1 MREYRNPNPIGV
13 LILILV
19 NVVVFI
25 LTQLEPHYV
34 IDPSHIQSW
43 HLGMLPETLASQPWT
58 IVTSLFVHGSLWH
71 ILGNMITLY
80 FFGTYLTALVG
91 EKKFL
96 MTYFLGGLLGN
107 AFYLLYA
114 FYTPWGDTYAYAIG
128 ASGAVF
134 AVGGALVVLSPNV
147 KTLVYFVVPVPLW
160 VFVLGSFLLTAF
172 IQGVAWQAHLG
183 GLVVGL
189 IAGFLFRRPTRP
201 RDRYLL

>member
-1 MREYRNPNPIGV
+1 MREHRNPNPTGV

-43 HLGMLPETLASQPWT
+43 HLAMLPETLASQPWT
-58 IVTSLFVHGSLWH
+58 IATSLFVHGSLWH
-71 ILGNMITLY
+71 ILGNMVTLY

-91 EKKFL
+91 ERKFL
-96 MTYFLGGLLGN
+96 ITYFLGGLLGN
-107 AFYLLYA
+107 AFYLLYV
-114 FYTPWGDTYAYAIG
+114 YTLSGDTYAYAIG

-134 AVGGALVVLSPNV
+134 AVGGALMVLSPNV
-147 KTLVYFVVPVPLW
+147 KTLVYFVIPVPLW
-160 VFVLGSFLLTAF
+160 VFVLGSFVLTAF
-172 IQGVAWQAHLG
+172 ISGVAWQAHLG
-183 GLVVGL
+183 GLVLGL
-189 IAGFLFRRPTRP
+189 IAGLLFIRRPTKP

>member
-1 MREYRNPNPIGV
+1 MREHRNPNPTGV

-43 HLGMLPETLASQPWT
+43 HLAMLPETLASQPWT
-58 IVTSLFVHGSLWH
+58 IVTNLFVHGSLWH
-71 ILGNMITLY
+71 ILGNMVTLY

-91 EKKFL
+91 ERKFL
-96 MTYFLGGLLGN
+96 ITYFLGGLLGN
-107 AFYLLYA
+107 AFYLLYV
-114 FYTPWGDTYAYAIG
+114 YTLSGDTYAYAIG

-134 AVGGALVVLSPNV
+134 AVGGALMVLSPNV
-147 KTLVYFVVPVPLW
+147 KTLVYFVIPVPLW
-160 VFVLGSFLLTAF
+160 VFVLGSFVLTAF
-172 IQGVAWQAHLG
+172 ISGVAWQAHLG
-183 GLVVGL
+183 GLVLGL
-189 IAGFLFRRPTRP
+189 IAGLLFRRPTRP

>member
-1 MREYRNPNPIGV
+1 MREHRNPNPTGV

-43 HLGMLPETLASQPWT
+43 HLAMLPETLASQPWT
-58 IVTSLFVHGSLWH
+58 IVTNLFVHGSLWH
-71 ILGNMITLY
+71 ILGNMVTLY

-91 EKKFL
+91 ERKFL
-96 MTYFLGGLLGN
+96 ITYFLGGLLGN
-107 AFYLLYA
+107 AFYLLYV
-114 FYTPWGDTYAYAIG
+114 YTLSGDTYAYAIG

-134 AVGGALVVLSPNV
+134 AVGGALMVLSPNV
-147 KTLVYFVVPVPLW
+147 KTLVYFVIPVPLW
-160 VFVLGSFLLTAF
+160 VFVLGSFVLTAF
-172 IQGVAWQAHLG
+172 ISGVAWQAHLG
-183 GLVVGL
+183 GLVLGL
-189 IAGFLFRRPTRP
+189 IAGLLFIRRPTKP